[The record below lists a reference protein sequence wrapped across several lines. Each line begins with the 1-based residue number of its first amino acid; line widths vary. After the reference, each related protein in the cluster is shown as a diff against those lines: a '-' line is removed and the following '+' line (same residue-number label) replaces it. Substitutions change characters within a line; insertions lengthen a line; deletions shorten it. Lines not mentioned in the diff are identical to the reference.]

1 MVENDGSASDGDR
14 WQTPTTMAAKNVDYQ
29 RQKTGKDMTILSG
42 QAKQWPTPDTA
53 RRGTESPDKLEAR
66 RKKVGAGCS
75 NLLTVAEYWPTPR
88 ASERMQTNSQDEGV
102 ALSMKVSKWPTP
114 DTGHERSNRSVSPN
128 ASERP
133 NLALMTSKWPTPA
146 ARDHKGANSED
157 HLEVGTGRLHLDQLP
172 NFVTHL
178 FYSPPD
184 PAMLDG
190 GKSSATIPTSR
201 LRLNPMFGSW
211 LMGWPSTWVIAEP
224 HASSAWATELF
235 RFRLQRQLLSFFG
248 EPEV

>member
-1 MVENDGSASDGDR
+1 MVESDGSASDGDR

-75 NLLTVAEYWPTPR
+75 NLLTVAEYWPTP
-88 ASERMQTNSQDEGV
+88 
-102 ALSMKVSKWPTP
+102 
-114 DTGHERSNRSVSPN
+114 DTGHERSNKSQSPN
-128 ASERP
+128 AAVRP
-133 NLALMTSKWPTPA
+133 NLALRTSKWPTPA
-146 ARDHKGANSED
+146 ARDHKGSNSED

-190 GKSSATIPTSR
+190 EKYSATIPTSR